1 MVPECVINMSSVFMR
16 HFSFDCS
23 PVPPHCFGE
32 KLENV
37 TVLQL
42 TCSDL
47 KGPFDCLLPY
57 EDLPLMCWTYAHQL
71 SPEISKYS
79 VLVAHTGKSVKVAV
93 FHLHVS
99 SPFNP
104 PEYSFQKTHQM
115 LPIFPCFTQWCTF
128 LIVSDGIFGHMVMKK
143 VLPRPT
149 KYFTDTFTS

>member
-1 MVPECVINMSSVFMR
+1 MWILQQLKLLHCDLRSCRLVHPHLMVPECVINMSSVFMR
-16 HFSFDCS
+16 RFSFDCS
-23 PVPPHCFGE
+23 PVPPHRFGE

-79 VLVAHTGKSVKVAV
+79 VLVAHTLGK
-93 FHLHVS
+93 L
-99 SPFNP
+99 
-104 PEYSFQKTHQM
+104 
-115 LPIFPCFTQWCTF
+115 
-128 LIVSDGIFGHMVMKK
+128 
-143 VLPRPT
+143 
-149 KYFTDTFTS
+149 